1 MASEPG
7 PRRAWLGLPSGI
19 WALGFVSL
27 LADIASEMVHSLLPV
42 FLLGL
47 GTSVAMIGL
56 IEGVAESTALMVKV
70 FSGVL
75 SDRFG
80 RRKPFAVIGYA
91 MGALSK
97 PLFALAGSAGMVF
110 GARMIDRVGKG
121 IRGAPRDALVADLA
135 PPGLRGAAFGLRQA
149 LDSVGAFLGPLIAI
163 ALMLAWADDIRAVF
177 WAAAIPGLLAVT
189 LLVVGVREPVAA
201 GAQAPRVNPI
211 ARENLRRL
219 GPAYW
224 WVVVVGAAF
233 TLARFSEAFLVL
245 RVQQGGLPLAWVPLV
260 LVAMNVVYSALA
272 YPLGKLADTVRH
284 SNLLMLGLVSL
295 IGADMLLAWSN
306 RWMFAWS
313 GIGLWG
319 VHLALT
325 QGLLATMVAESAPS
339 DLRGT
344 AFGFFNLVSGVAMLL
359 ASVLAGLLWDRIG
372 AGATFVGGAVL
383 AGLTL
388 VLVALR
394 ERRRAHA

>member
-1 MASEPG
+1 M
-7 PRRAWLGLPSGI
+7 
-19 WALGFVSL
+19 
-27 LADIASEMVHSLLPV
+27 
-42 FLLGL
+42 
-47 GTSVAMIGL
+47 
-56 IEGVAESTALMVKV
+56 
-70 FSGVL
+70 
-75 SDRFG
+75 
-80 RRKPFAVIGYA
+80 
-91 MGALSK
+91 
-97 PLFALAGSAGMVF
+97 
-110 GARMIDRVGKG
+110 
-121 IRGAPRDALVADLA
+121 
-135 PPGLRGAAFGLRQA
+135 
-149 LDSVGAFLGPLIAI
+149 
-163 ALMLAWADDIRAVF
+163 
-177 WAAAIPGLLAVT
+177 
-189 LLVVGVREPVAA
+189 
-201 GAQAPRVNPI
+201 
-211 ARENLRRL
+211 
-219 GPAYW
+219 
-224 WVVVVGAAF
+224 
-233 TLARFSEAFLVL
+233 
-245 RVQQGGLPLAWVPLV
+245 
-260 LVAMNVVYSALA
+260 
-272 YPLGKLADTVRH
+272 RH
-284 SNLLMLGLVSL
+284 SNLLVLGLVSL